1 MMEREAT
8 ASIDAYK
15 KMIAS
20 LGEIFDSLLPKDRD
34 TLGWEEM
41 KQMNEKWN
49 PQHDQYAG
57 GHWNYDDA
65 TA

>member
-41 KQMNEKWN
+41 K
-49 PQHDQYAG
+49 
-57 GHWNYDDA
+57 
-65 TA
+65 